1 MLCALLITC
10 TSQQVSNESM
20 ETVEGIAE
28 SSSLQENPK
37 GGSIT
42 LLWADITTL
51 DPHLVQDSR
60 SAQIALEIFN

>member
-1 MLCALLITC
+1 M
-10 TSQQVSNESM
+10 SNESM

-60 SAQIALEIFN
+60 LMGTI